1 MPKDTP
7 LACSLGAADLE
18 RRLAEIAA
26 VGAESLI
33 DRGTEGGRHRLR
45 FRTDARTR
53 QRLENIVAAE
63 AECCA
68 FLDLSLSE
76 EGDDLV
82 LAIAAPGDGT
92 AVASELARA
101 FGGGAR

>member
-1 MPKDTP
+1 MSEDTP
-7 LACSLGAADLE
+7 VACSLGAADL
-18 RRLAEIAA
+18 RQRLAAIAE

-33 DRGTEGGRHRLR
+33 DRSGEGGRHRLR
-45 FRTDARTR
+45 FHADAGTR
-53 QRLENIVAAE
+53 RRLENIVAAE

-82 LAIAAPGDGT
+82 LAIAAPGDGQ
-92 AVASELARA
+92 AVADELARA
-101 FGGGAR
+101 FGGGAM